1 MKKLSFENIVRKDVM
16 RRVVLCAFL
25 ISHFSFLISPVSA
38 QPKAR
43 RQQPKAQQQQKKQ
56 QAQSQGMS
64 MRAKLMFPTAIDMPE
79 DVVWRRDIYRELDLN
94 RDNNAGLYYPVE
106 PIDKQVN
113 LFTYVFKLAL
123 NGYIPVYE
131 YRLDGNEVFTDSAR
145 VKMKT
150 VLDNYHIFYEEKD
163 GKLRVDNS
171 DIPSAE
177 VKLYYL
183 KESAY
188 YDQANST
195 FHRKVL
201 ALCPV
206 MMREDDFGGEA
217 SKYPLFWVK
226 YTDLEPF
233 LSRQTLMTS
242 NLNNAAVM
250 SMEDYFTLNRYE
262 GKIYK
267 TNNMLGKTLAQYCP
281 TDSALAKEQKK
292 IEAELLAFEQ
302 NIFGDKHRKD
312 SLDSIAKLDP
322 QQMKIAAK
330 KARKGSS
337 ARVRKSSSKTKS
349 SSSSSGSARVTVRRQ
364 RH

>member
-1 MKKLSFENIVRKDVM
+1 MK
-16 RRVVLCAFL
+16 RVLFL
-25 ISHFSFLISPVSA
+25 LMITLVAGVAVA

-43 RQQPKAQQQQKKQ
+43 RQQVAKQQQQQQQKATQ
-56 QAQSQGMS
+56 QNQGMS
-64 MRAKLMFPTAIDMPE
+64 MRAKLMFPTAIEMPE
-79 DVVWRRDIYRELDLN
+79 DVVWRRDIYREIDLN
-94 RDNNAGLYYPVE
+94 NDANAGLYYPVE
-106 PIDKQVN
+106 PIDKQLN

-123 NGYIPVYE
+123 FGYIPVYE
-131 YRLDGNEVFTDSAR
+131 YRLDGNEVFNDSSK

-201 ALCPV
+201 AICPV

-217 SKYPLFWVK
+217 SKYPLFWVR
-226 YTDLEPF
+226 YSDLEPF
-233 LSRQTLMTS
+233 LSRQTVMTS
-242 NLNNAAVM
+242 NLNNAATM
-250 SMEDYFTLNRYE
+250 SMEDYFTLNRYN

-267 TNNMLGKTLAQYCP
+267 TNNMLGKTLSQYCP
-281 TDSALAKEQKK
+281 NDTALAKEQKR

-302 NIFGDKHRKD
+302 NIFGDKQRKD
-312 SLDSIAKLDP
+312 SLDSIAKQDP
-322 QQMKIAAK
+322 KALKLAAK
-330 KARKGSS
+330 KARKARSSS
-337 ARVRKSSSKTKS
+337 ARRGSSRRS
-349 SSSSSGSARVTVRRQ
+349 STSSGTARVTVRRE